1 MAKEID
7 VYREWLGITETTR
20 PLNYYQLLR
29 LKPFD
34 DDTSKI
40 RANYRKMNEHVRR
53 YATGEF
59 ADASQ
64 RLLNEL
70 AKAMLCLTDLQR
82 KREYDAAMGRA
93 DKGEYRR
100 RTFEEI
106 LLAGKVLDQAQLDKA
121 RSFAKAVGL
130 EVRDAVLQQKLATA
144 DVVMLAYAESV
155 GLPYVELEDVGV
167 DEQLARQIPPPT
179 ARQHSCIPVMADQDQ
194 ILMASPNPLVPDVE
208 EDLRLRLG
216 MPVRP
221 VLCTPAGIN
230 AMIAKYYP
238 RDAVAAAPVSSKPS
252 TAEKA
257 PPPKPRPKQAMS
269 EEEQEAM
276 AGRQKNVAI
285 IAFNVAV
292 ILCMIALVFLR
303 GGMRLVHMTDYAL
316 ALFLAV
322 AAAAVAFVLTPRF
335 QK

>member
-34 DDTSKI
+34 DDTSQI
-40 RANYRKMNEHVRR
+40 RTNYRKMNEHVRR

-64 RLLNEL
+64 QLLNEL

-216 MPVRP
+216 MPVRT

-230 AMIAKYYP
+230 TMIAKYYP
-238 RDAVAAAPVSSKPS
+238 RDAAPAAPVSSKPS

-257 PPPKPRPKQAMS
+257 PSPKTRPRQAMS

-276 AGRQKNVAI
+276 TRRQWTVSI
-285 IAFNVAV
+285 IAFTWTV

-303 GGMRLVHMTDYAL
+303 GGMTYLGKIDFVL

-335 QK
+335 SR